1 MFPKGQKVEGG
12 VLINRHTYTD
22 GIWEGIGVCIGVP
35 AKRGNSEHNGHS
47 QKRAVNCY
55 FHFSVSTPRLEW
67 VTGDAPLQTGR
78 EYNTS
83 IRAGSGCYR
92 AAVAYR

>member
-1 MFPKGQKVEGG
+1 MALGEKRTEPVHATCLDSEE
-12 VLINRHTYTD
+12 LINRHTYTY

-55 FHFSVSTPRLEW
+55 LW
-67 VTGDAPLQTGR
+67 YDA
-78 EYNTS
+78 
-83 IRAGSGCYR
+83 
-92 AAVAYR
+92 